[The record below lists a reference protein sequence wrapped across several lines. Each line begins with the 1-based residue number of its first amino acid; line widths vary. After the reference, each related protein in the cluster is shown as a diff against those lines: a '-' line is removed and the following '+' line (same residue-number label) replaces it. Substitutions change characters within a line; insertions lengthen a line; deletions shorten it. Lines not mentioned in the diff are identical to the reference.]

1 MTAKDDPEF
10 SLAMFRALADMALG
24 PVTSRPSGHY
34 CGEGEGRLII
44 RRRTIQSLYVR
55 HLIDEIEFEP
65 GRYRAEL
72 SLIGR
77 AFYEAHPLRKQM
89 KQLLEHA

>member
-1 MTAKDDPEF
+1 M
-10 SLAMFRALADMALG
+10 LRALADMARG
-24 PVTSRPSGHY
+24 PVTSRPSGFY
-34 CGEGEGRLII
+34 CGEGADRMFI

-55 HLIDEIEFEP
+55 HLIDETEIEP
-65 GRYRAEL
+65 GKYRAEVNM
-72 SLIGR
+72 IGR